1 MSRRTQES
9 TVTFLRPFTLKA
21 LDNPQP
27 AGTYRLVVD
36 EDEILGVS
44 ILAYRRVATMLQT
57 PALAVR
63 VGAVQFHLVDPAD
76 LTAALDADR
85 AALDEP

>member
-1 MSRRTQES
+1 MSRRTHES
-9 TVTFLRPFTLKA
+9 TVTFHRPFTLKA
-21 LDNPQP
+21 LDGPQP

-44 ILAYRRVATMLQT
+44 ILAYHRVATMLHT

-63 VGAVQFHLVDPAD
+63 VGTVQSHLVDPAD

-85 AALDEP
+85 AALEEP